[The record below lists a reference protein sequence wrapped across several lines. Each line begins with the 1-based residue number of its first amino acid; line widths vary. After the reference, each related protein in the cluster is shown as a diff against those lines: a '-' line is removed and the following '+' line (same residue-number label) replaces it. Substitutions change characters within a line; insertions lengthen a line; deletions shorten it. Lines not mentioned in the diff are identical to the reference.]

1 MPYSQSCKSISA
13 EAKIDLSSF
22 QYHFAVWSAGQ
33 ITSGTT
39 TLTAQGIVAGIV
51 GEAVA
56 TVGDAVSLVVP
67 DGGVAMIKLGA
78 TLAQGAKVAAAAD
91 GRAAAHGSTAGNICW
106 GVLLEGGVAGDIVPM
121 QFMLTDIDAGS

>member
-1 MPYSQSCKSISA
+1 MARYESCRSINA

-22 QYHFAVWSAGQ
+22 QYHFGIWSAGQ

-39 TLTAQGIVAGIV
+39 TLTAQGIVAGII

-56 TVGDAVSLVVP
+56 TAGNVFPLVVP
-67 DGGVAMIKLGA
+67 DGGVALIKLGA
-78 TLAQGAKVAAAAD
+78 TLAQDAKVAAGAD
-91 GRAAAHGSTAGNICW
+91 GRAVALGATGGDRCW

-121 QFMLTDIDAGS
+121 QFMLIDSVAG